1 MKILNQQYELTP
13 LERLKPHPRNPN
25 LGDEGALA
33 ESIDQNGFYGAIIAQ
48 ASTGHIIAG
57 NHRYRDAL
65 VRGSKTIPVIW
76 ADMTDETALRIVT
89 ADNRITRLGRE
100 DEMLLANL
108 LKELAETENGLL
120 GTGFNGDDLEN
131 LLASLNTTQSNP
143 ETFTD
148 PDDAPDLE
156 IKSPA
161 ITQPGDIWH
170 LGPHRLICGDATK
183 PEDYTRLLANP
194 EHTLETVDL
203 VWTDPPYNVA
213 YTGKTKAALTIENDA
228 QSEEEFHGFLY
239 RFYAATL
246 EHTRPGAPIYVA
258 HADTYGHTFRLAMLE
273 AGWLLKQCLIW
284 VKDQFVLGRQDHHW
298 QHEPI
303 LYGWKPGA
311 AHTWTGDRKQTTILE
326 HPRPTRN
333 TEHPTMKPVG
343 LIERCIRN
351 SSYPHAIVLD
361 PFGGSGSTLIA
372 AHRQGRVARLIEL
385 DPRYC
390 DVIVKLWQ
398 AHTRAT
404 PTLERRTTTGLLEMR
419 PTTLKVTA

>member
-48 ASTGHIIAG
+48 TSTGHIIAG

-65 VRGSKTIPVIW
+65 ARGIKAIPVIW
-76 ADMTDETALRIVT
+76 ADMTDETALRVVT

-100 DEMLLANL
+100 DEKLLANL
-108 LKELAETENGLL
+108 LSELAQTENGLL
-120 GTGFNGDDLEN
+120 GTGYNGADLEA
-131 LLASLNTTQSNP
+131 LLASLNSTQGGP

-148 PDDAPDLE
+148 PDDAPDLPE
-156 IKSPA
+156 TPV
-161 ITQPGDIWH
+161 TQPGDIWH

-183 PEDYTRLLANP
+183 TEDYARLLTKP
-194 EHTLETVDL
+194 DGTLDQADQI
-203 VWTDPPYNVA
+203 WTDPPYNVA
-213 YTGKTKAALTIENDA
+213 YTGKTKKALTIEND
-228 QSEEEFHGFLY
+228 QQGNEEFKAFLLA
-239 RFYAATL
+239 FYTATL
-246 EHTRPGAPIYVA
+246 KHTRPGAPIYVA
-258 HADTYGHTFRLAMLE
+258 HADTEGINFRTAMLE
-273 AGWLLKQCLIW
+273 TGWLLKQCLIW

-333 TEHPTMKPVG
+333 LEHPTMKPVG
-343 LIERCIRN
+343 LIETCIRN
-351 SSYPHAIVLD
+351 SSQPKAIVLD

-372 AHRQGRVARLIEL
+372 AHRQGRTARLIEL
-385 DPRYC
+385 DPKYC
-390 DVIVKLWQ
+390 DVIVRRYEQ
-398 AHTRAT
+398 HTRTKA
-404 PTLERRTTTGLLEMR
+404 LHERRKRTGLLEMDSINLEVS
-419 PTTLKVTA
+419 T